1 MAERSAD
8 STACPKKTPLF
19 ELHQRQGA
27 KMTEF
32 AGFAMP
38 VHYRDGILKEHAHT
52 REAASVFDVS
62 HMGQLAVSGKDAAA
76 MLERLLPVDVVGLKE
91 NRQRYALITNQ
102 RGGII
107 DDLMVTNAGE
117 YFFLVV
123 NASRKQ
129 KDLAHFESNLEG
141 DCSLSMLE
149 DRALVAI
156 QGPQAAA
163 AMKRIAPES
172 RELLFMQ
179 ARPLEVAGIACLVS
193 RSGYTG
199 EDGFEISVPSDDA
212 LELASALMSDNGV
225 RPAGL
230 GARDTLRLEAGL
242 CLYGQDIDEDT
253 TPVEAGLQWALS
265 NVRRRGGA
273 RAGGYPGFETI
284 ARQLA
289 EGVDR
294 VRVGIRPE
302 GRAPVRGETE
312 LVDKSGKKVGKITS
326 GGYGASVGGPVAM
339 AYVETSYATENTR
352 LDAMVRGKAR
362 PVRVAKLPFVRP
374 RYYRG

>member
-19 ELHQRQGA
+19 ELHQQQGA

-52 REAASVFDVS
+52 REAASLFDVS
-62 HMGQLAVSGKDAAA
+62 HMGQLAVRGKDAAA

-91 NRQRYALITNQ
+91 NRQRYALITNR

-107 DDLMVTNAGE
+107 DDLMVTNTGE
-117 YFFLVV
+117 FFFLVV
-123 NASRKQ
+123 NASRKEQ
-129 KDLAHFESNLEG
+129 DLARFRSNVKG
-141 DCSLSMLE
+141 DCKLSRLD

-156 QGPQAAA
+156 QGPRAAA
-163 AMKRIAPES
+163 AMKRVAPES
-172 RELLFMQ
+172 GELLFMQ
-179 ARPLEVAGIACLVS
+179 ARRLEVAGIDCLVS

-199 EDGFEISVPSDDA
+199 EDGFEISVPSDAA
-212 LELASALMSDNGV
+212 LELAAALMSDDGV

-253 TPVEAGLQWALS
+253 TPVEAGLKWALS
-265 NVRRRGGA
+265 KVRRPGGA

-284 ARQLA
+284 ARQLE
-289 EGVDR
+289 EGVNR

-302 GRAPVRGETE
+302 GRAPVRAETE
-312 LVDKSGKKVGKITS
+312 LVDNSGKKVGKITS

-339 AYVETSYATENTR
+339 AYVETSYASENTR

-362 PVRVAKLPFVRP
+362 PVRVTKLPFVRP
-374 RYYRG
+374 RYYRV

>member
-1 MAERSAD
+1 MAEKNAD
-8 STACPKKTPLF
+8 PTACPKKTPLF
-19 ELHQRQGA
+19 ELHQQQGA

-32 AGFAMP
+32 AGFVMP
-38 VHYRDGILKEHAHT
+38 VHYRDGILKEHTHT

-76 MLERLLPVDVVGLKE
+76 MLERILPVDLVGMEE
-91 NRQRYALITNQ
+91 NRQQYALITNQ
-102 RGGII
+102 SGGII

-117 YFFLVV
+117 YFFIVV

-129 KDLAHFESNLEG
+129 KDLTHIESHLEG
-141 DCSLSMLE
+141 DCRLSLLE

-163 AMKRIAPES
+163 AMKHIAPES
-172 RELLFMQ
+172 GELLFMQ
-179 ARPLEVAGIACLVS
+179 ARRMDVAGIDCLVS

-199 EDGFEISVPSDDA
+199 EDGFEISVPADAA
-212 LELASALMSDNGV
+212 LELTAALMSDKGV

-265 NVRRRGGA
+265 RVRRPGGA

-284 ARQLA
+284 ARQLK

-294 VRVGIRPE
+294 VRVGIHPE
-302 GRAPVRGETE
+302 GRAPVRAETE
-312 LVDKSGKKVGKITS
+312 LVDRSGKKVGKITS

-339 AYVETSYATENTR
+339 AYVETSYASENTR